1 MREPGARVEGHQG
14 LVRRSGATA
23 RVACACGYPFT
34 PQATVQGAC
43 LALAQHLQGAVRDG
57 ARVIPGD
64 EGLAGVR
71 EPRRPLTPLG
81 SATVELDADE
91 R

>member
-1 MREPGARVEGHQG
+1 MEGHQG
-14 LVRRSGATA
+14 SVRGTGDAAQASCT
-23 RVACACGYPFT
+23 CGYPFT
-34 PQATVQGAC
+34 PQASVQGAC
-43 LALAQHLQGAVRDG
+43 LALAHHLQAAVRDG

-71 EPRRPLTPLG
+71 EPRRPLMPLG
-81 SATVELDADE
+81 SSTVELDADE